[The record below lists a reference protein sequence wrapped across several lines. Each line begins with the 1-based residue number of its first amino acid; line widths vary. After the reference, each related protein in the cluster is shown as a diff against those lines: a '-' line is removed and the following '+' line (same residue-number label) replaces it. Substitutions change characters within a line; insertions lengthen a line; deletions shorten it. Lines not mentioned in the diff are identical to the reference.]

1 MIDHLRRALNPEQF
15 TAVTTIEGPVLIIAG
30 AGSGKTRVITYRIA
44 YMLSEG
50 INQSNILALTFT
62 NKAAREMEERVKELT
77 GKKLRQLTV
86 STFHA
91 FGVQILKKHITRLG
105 YRENFSIYDT
115 GDQISLIKET
125 ARELKIPEEK
135 MDYSKILSLFSRIK
149 TRRVT
154 WREVDDSFRPL
165 YKEYLSHL
173 RLYNALDFDD
183 LIALPIQLFEEH
195 PDVLE
200 EYRSQYRYIMVDEF
214 QDTSLLQY
222 RFMKLIA
229 DGSRNI
235 CVVGDDDQSIYS
247 WRGANFENILNFE
260 KDFSELREI
269 KLEQNYRSTG
279 TILDAANSV
288 IANNKNRKIKQL
300 WSGTQGGKPIE
311 LYQPVDEKAEAEF
324 ICDMIKTLAVKEG
337 IKYHDVGVLIRT
349 NALSRSLEESFL
361 AANIPYKMSG
371 GTSFFQRQEI
381 KDIICYL
388 RTITNPD
395 DDISLL
401 RILNTPRRGIGKKT
415 LEVITT
421 HAIELG
427 SSLYGAMIA
436 LLEDAQN
443 PLGTKTRS
451 DIQDFLS
458 LIDEYRPKLL
468 SGKRLADS
476 TRQLIQEI
484 DYWSHLVQEFQ
495 KNDKVAK
502 WRMRNIEI
510 FTNSI
515 EDYEKDPDNLNPSIF
530 SYLNRITL
538 SNRDDEDDDQG
549 KVNLMTIHSA
559 KGLEHE
565 IVFLVGVE
573 DNIIPHQRSLTEN
586 EEGDF
591 DANMEE
597 ERRLFYVA
605 ITRAKQKLFMTAC
618 QQRRVMRESIS
629 CQISPFVQEIPSQ
642 LIEIKEPQALPEFTE
657 EDADSVFSMMQKRF
671 GPPAQTAE

>member
-1 MIDHLRRALNPEQF
+1 MDHLRRALNPEQF